1 MGQRV
6 YGFRFGPAKTHRSK
20 RPVSMPVVVVEL
32 LRAHRSQQA
41 VARLQA
47 GAVWTDLDLVFT
59 DARGYP
65 HNHDRV
71 RRAFYKALEAAKV
84 RQVVLY
90 ALRHTMATLVLH
102 ETKDLKLVA
111 TRLGHSNEMLV
122 LRTYGHL
129 LPGADREAADRLGQV
144 VKRRTQAEGV

>member
-1 MGQRV
+1 MV
-6 YGFRFGPAKTHRSK
+6 
-20 RPVSMPVVVVEL
+20 RPTRRCD
-32 LRAHRSQQA
+32 RAAARASEDAGRRA
-41 VARLQA
+41 VASRCRVDGPRPRVHRPA
-47 GAVWTDLDLVFT
+47 
-59 DARGYP
+59 GYP

-71 RRAFYKALEAAKV
+71 RRAFYSALKAAKV

-102 ETKDLKLVA
+102 ETKNLKLVA

-129 LPGADREAADRLGQV
+129 LPGVDREAANRLGEV
-144 VKRRTQAEGV
+144 VKRQLHDHNRDGFSS

>member
-1 MGQRV
+1 MDGPGPRV
-6 YGFRFGPAKTHRSK
+6 HRPA
-20 RPVSMPVVVVEL
+20 
-32 LRAHRSQQA
+32 
-41 VARLQA
+41 
-47 GAVWTDLDLVFT
+47 
-59 DARGYP
+59 GYP

-71 RRAFYKALEAAKV
+71 RRAFYKGLDAAGV

-129 LPGADREAADRLGQV
+129 LPGVDREAADRLGELVQ
-144 VKRRTQAEGV
+144 RRTGKEQLST